1 MPSKHPRFGT
11 LPSGFFSGLQSFRE
25 LEERISGLPD
35 GSLQRGDALEI
46 FVEAYLQ
53 THPIFQV
60 DELWLVNQIPLPIR
74 QQLKL
79 PSDGKGIDGIY
90 RRRDG
95 ILATY
100 QVKFRKGRPQV
111 GVGDTASFFMLTEA
125 AAQRVLISNSDRYA
139 KEIRERDD
147 LLIIGGSSFDELTA
161 EDLVRIECWINGE
174 VPSVRRERALRPD
187 QAQAVEA
194 ITKYLQLGNRA
205 TAVMPCGSGKTLV
218 GLRAVESLQPRTV
231 IVFVPSLALLAQL
244 LEDWAK
250 DTVWGARFRYLCV
263 CSQSS
268 VSAEVDRWELCPTDV
283 HFPVTTDP
291 GIVRKFLEQNL
302 AESTVR
308 VVFSTYQSARKVAEG
323 LPDGFRFDVGVFD
336 EAHKTT
342 EGGFGLALRDEEIP
356 IQGRIFLTATPR
368 HIDIRRRDKE
378 GDFKIVS
385 MDDPDI
391 YGERAYVQS
400 FAEAVSLGI
409 ICDYRIVVSVVDRAE
424 ISEYA
429 ELHGITLVQ
438 GDAHSTRWVAS
449 QIAVTKAIQETGA
462 SKLITF
468 HSRVHQAKEFTS
480 HTPRGIAQF
489 LPDFRFGHVNGTQ
502 PVTDRKSVLRG
513 FLDKGKMLVSN
524 ARCLTE
530 GVDLPAV
537 DAVVFNNPRRSKV
550 DIVQAMGRAMRK
562 PPLSKKELGYVVIP
576 ILLGQNQTEDIEEA
590 CSGTEWEDFV
600 AVVAALR
607 DQDPRI
613 EEIIREAQETKGRS
627 GVFDPQ
633 IFGERIAIFGKPE
646 IPLDTIQNHISSL
659 ILERLGQNWDCRYG
673 ELLAYKEMHGHCS
686 VPRVDDAKLHEW
698 VVWQRLMFK
707 RRKLSGNRIS
717 RLNDLGFVW
726 DENEARWN
734 DMFASLKEFV
744 DQKGHSNVPAR
755 YYENPALGKWLS
767 VQRQA
772 HRSGKL
778 TPDRQEKLESVG
790 VNFDPLNDHWS
801 KLFNELKIFKA
812 ENGHCDVPQR
822 YKSNP
827 LLGAWVSIQRAFVKK
842 KDYPAHRK
850 QALEEVG
857 FLWNPKH
864 ANWIAYYEALKSFN
878 ATFGHFDVP
887 KEYPPNP
894 KLKNWC
900 SEQRTRYRRG
910 QLEQDRIAML
920 ESIGF
925 VWKKKAK
932 RASSMLESLREFK
945 EQHGHCNV
953 PNRFKPNQPLAT
965 WVTTRRKAW
974 REGKISDEELKHLNS
989 IGFIWVPCNAKWKQ
1003 KLDELAQFKQKNGHC
1018 NVPRWFPENQSLASW
1033 LQQQRRL
1040 NRNGKLLASKE
1051 KQLIDLG
1058 FKLSKEK
1065 AVITKITNPARKGR
1079 GVNT

>member
-1 MPSKHPRFGT
+1 
-11 LPSGFFSGLQSFRE
+11 
-25 LEERISGLPD
+25 
-35 GSLQRGDALEI
+35 
-46 FVEAYLQ
+46 
-53 THPIFQV
+53 
-60 DELWLVNQIPLPIR
+60 
-74 QQLKL
+74 
-79 PSDGKGIDGIY
+79 
-90 RRRDG
+90 
-95 ILATY
+95 
-100 QVKFRKGRPQV
+100 
-111 GVGDTASFFMLTEA
+111 
-125 AAQRVLISNSDRYA
+125 
-139 KEIRERDD
+139 
-147 LLIIGGSSFDELTA
+147 
-161 EDLVRIECWINGE
+161 
-174 VPSVRRERALRPD
+174 
-187 QAQAVEA
+187 
-194 ITKYLQLGNRA
+194 
-205 TAVMPCGSGKTLV
+205 MPCGTGKTLV

-302 AESTVR
+302 AEDAVR
-308 VVFSTYQSARKVAEG
+308 VIFSTYQSARKVAEG

-356 IQGRIFLTATPR
+356 IQRRIFLTATPR
-368 HIDIRRRDKE
+368 HIDIRQRDKE

-391 YGERAYVQS
+391 YGQRAYVQS
-400 FAEAVSLGI
+400 FSEAVSLGI
-409 ICDYRIVVSVVDRAE
+409 ICDYRIVVSVVDRTE
-424 ISEYA
+424 LSEYA
-429 ELHGITLVQ
+429 ERHGITLVQ

-489 LPDFRFGHVNGTQ
+489 LPDFRVGHVNGTQ

-513 FLDKGKMLVSN
+513 FLDEGKMLVSN

-576 ILLGQNQTEDIEEA
+576 VLLGQDQTEDLEEA
-590 CSGTEWEDFV
+590 CIGTEWEDFV

-607 DQDPRI
+607 DQDPRL
-613 EEIIREAQETKGRS
+613 EGIICEAQEAKGRR
-627 GVFDPQ
+627 GVFDLQ
-633 IFGERIAIFGKPE
+633 MFGERITIIGRPE

-659 ILERLGQNWDCRYG
+659 ILERLGQSWDYRYG
-673 ELLAYKEMHGHCS
+673 QLLAFKEFNGHCS
-686 VPRVDDAKLHEW
+686 VARDDDTKLHQW

-707 RRKLSGNRIS
+707 RRRIS
-717 RLNDLGFVW
+717 ETRIIRLNDIGFVW

-734 DMFASLKEFV
+734 DMFASLSEFV
-744 DQKGHSNVPAR
+744 DQKGHCNIPAR
-755 YYENPALGKWLS
+755 YSANLALGIWLKR
-767 VQRQA
+767 QRQA
-772 HRSGKL
+772 YRSGKL
-778 TPDRQEKLESVG
+778 TPDRQAKLESAG
-790 VNFDPLNDHWS
+790 VNFDPLNDHWNT
-801 KLFNELKIFKA
+801 LFNELKIFKA

-842 KDYPAHRK
+842 KDYPANRK
-850 QALEEVG
+850 QALEELG

-864 ANWIAYYEALKSFN
+864 ANWIAYFEALKSFN

-887 KEYPPNP
+887 KEYPSKP

-900 SEQRTRYRRG
+900 LEQRTRYRRG

-925 VWKKKAK
+925 VWKKKAS
-932 RASSMLESLREFK
+932 RAASMLESLRKFK

-953 PNRFKPNQPLAT
+953 PNTFKPNQSLAT

-974 REGKISDEELKHLNS
+974 REGKISEEELKQLNS
-989 IGFIWVPCNAKWKQ
+989 IGFIWIPFNAKWNQ
-1003 KLDELAQFKQKNGHC
+1003 NLTELAQFRQQHGHC
-1018 NVPRWFPENQSLASW
+1018 NVPRWFQENQPLATW
-1033 LQQQRRL
+1033 LQAQRKAKRA
-1040 NRNGKLLASKE
+1040 GKLLESREAELKKLGVKFPKEVKKPTVKRSRRNEEMKQGGVASKLVASKTSGVTAVAQYNTIGQKIAFHASISSAARHAKCSIENLRQVLIGKRVIAGGYRWRYDSDDRPAPQELEPLPKGQE
-1051 KQLIDLG
+1051 KRTVKGAKKLLG
-1058 FKLSKEK
+1058 LCPKK
-1065 AVITKITNPARKGR
+1065 TNPARKGR

>member
-1 MPSKHPRFGT
+1 MPSKHPSIST
-11 LPSGFFSGLQSFRE
+11 LPPGFFSGLQRFRE
-25 LEERISGLPD
+25 LEERIAALPN

-79 PSDGKGIDGIY
+79 PNDGKGIDGIY

-95 ILATY
+95 TLAPY
-100 QVKFRKGRPQV
+100 QVKFRQGRPQV
-111 GVGDTASFFMLTEA
+111 GVGDTASFFMLTEG

-139 KEIRERDD
+139 KEIQDRDD

-161 EDLVRIECWINGE
+161 EDLVRIECWINGK
-174 VPSVRRERALRPD
+174 VPTVRRERALRPD

-194 ITKYLQLGNRA
+194 ITKHLQLSTRA
-205 TAVMPCGSGKTLV
+205 TAVMPCGTGKTLV
-218 GLRAVESLQPRTV
+218 GLRVVESLQPRTV

-250 DTVWGARFRYLCV
+250 DTVWGSKFRYLCV

-291 GIVRKFLEQNL
+291 GIVRKFLDQNN

-342 EGGFGLALRDEEIP
+342 EGGFGLALADEEIP
-356 IQGRIFLTATPR
+356 IQRRIFLTATPR

-391 YGERAYVQS
+391 YGQRAYVQS

-409 ICDYRIVVSVVDRAE
+409 ICDYRIVVSVVDRTE

-429 ELHGITLVQ
+429 ERHGITLVQ

-468 HSRVHQAKEFTS
+468 HSRVHQAKEFAS
-480 HTPRGIAQF
+480 QTPRGIAQF
-489 LPDFRFGHVNGTQ
+489 LPDFRVGHVNGTQ

-513 FLDKGKMLVSN
+513 FLDEGKMLVSN

-576 ILLGQNQTEDIEEA
+576 VLLGQNQTEDIEEA
-590 CSGTEWEDFV
+590 CRGTEWEDFV

-613 EEIIREAQETKGRS
+613 EEMIREAQETKGRS

-633 IFGERIAIFGKPE
+633 IFGERIAILGRPE
-646 IPLDTIQNHISSL
+646 IPLHAIQSHISSL
-659 ILERLGQNWDCRYG
+659 ILERLGQSWDYRYG
-673 ELLAYKEMHGHCS
+673 ELMAYKEKHGHC
-686 VPRVDDAKLHEW
+686 RVTQTENLPLAFW
-698 VVWQRLMFK
+698 VVMQRQKFK
-707 RRKLSGNRIS
+707 KGILSKERKA
-717 RLNDLGFVW
+717 RLDALEFVW
-726 DENEARWN
+726 DQFAAQWDEKYLQLQAFHSKHQHCRIPSNYPNSGLNYWIAKQRKTHREGNLSTTQIDRLNALGFEWN
-734 DMFASLKEFV
+734 PFEESFEELCAQL
-744 DQKGHSNVPAR
+744 QKFKLLYGHSNVPAR
-755 YYENPALGKWLS
+755 SEDFKWL
-767 VQRQA
+767 
-772 HRSGKL
+772 G
-778 TPDRQEKLESVG
+778 EKL
-790 VNFDPLNDHWS
+790 S
-801 KLFNELKIFKA
+801 KLREYYRKHDPNDSRAKRLIEL
-812 ENGHCDVPQR
+812 GV
-822 YKSNP
+822 
-827 LLGAWVSIQRAFVKK
+827 V
-842 KDYPAHRK
+842 
-850 QALEEVG
+850 LE
-857 FLWNPKH
+857 PH
-864 ANWIAYYEALKSFN
+864 
-878 ATFGHFDVP
+878 
-887 KEYPPNP
+887 KERFQLN
-894 KLKNWC
+894 
-900 SEQRTRYRRG
+900 YRR
-910 QLEQDRIAML
+910 LMD
-920 ESIGF
+920 
-925 VWKKKAK
+925 
-932 RASSMLESLREFK
+932 FK
-945 EQHGHCNV
+945 QRHGHCNV
-953 PNRFKPNQPLAT
+953 TDDLTENKQLAR
-965 WVTTRRKAW
+965 WVTNLRSRKRKGRLDPTEISKLDTLGFDWDPKKAAVMVWHLRVSELRSYIQQHGNSHVPINYERNPELGNWW
-974 REGKISDEELKHLNS
+974 RNIRSSRNSGKLAQTKEKELNSLGVIWNTDAGKWLAMFEQLKIYKVEKGDCNVPCKYPNNPKLGRWVHTQRNQRKNGELSAERVKILTS
-989 IGFIWVPCNAKWKQ
+989 IGFWDYSSKKQ
-1003 KLDELAQFKQKNGHC
+1003 T
-1018 NVPRWFPENQSLASW
+1018 PP
-1033 LQQQRRL
+1033 
-1040 NRNGKLLASKE
+1040 GK
-1051 KQLIDLG
+1051 G
-1058 FKLSKEK
+1058 
-1065 AVITKITNPARKGR
+1065 
-1079 GVNT
+1079 GV